1 MSKWNFIKDIL
12 RNKLKNTADREY
24 LSEIFSEATHN
35 PEEMHKLRTRLD
47 PAYEDF
53 DKNAYED
60 ILKRAFDD
68 DDFSYGYRS
77 RVIDEN
83 FQDFL
88 DSGGGYYHSTPE
100 SIAYENL
107 DFYRKFRDQ
116 KNYLNSDYKQQVFDN
131 GYADFINYLQER
143 KNFGSNDLTKD
154 AYDYLYN
161 EAINKDY
168 SR

>member
-12 RNKLKNTADREY
+12 RNKLKNAADREY

-53 DKNAYED
+53 DTKAYND
-60 ILKRAFDD
+60 ILERTSDE
-68 DDFSYGYRS
+68 DFSFGYKS
-77 RVIDEN
+77 RAVDDA
-83 FQDFL
+83 FQDYL
-88 DSGGGYYHSTPE
+88 DSGGTFP
-100 SIAYENL
+100 AYSANSVANSDL
-107 DFYRKFRDQ
+107 DFYRNFKRQ
-116 KNYLNSDYKQQVFDN
+116 KEYLNPEYRQQVFDE

-161 EAINKDY
+161 EAINKGY
-168 SR
+168 PR

>member
-12 RNKLKNTADREY
+12 RNKLKNSADREY

-53 DKNAYED
+53 DTEAYND
-60 ILKRAFDD
+60 ILSRISDK
-68 DDFSYGYRS
+68 DFSYGYGS
-77 RVIDEN
+77 RVVDED
-83 FQDFL
+83 FQDYL
-88 DSGGGYYHSTPE
+88 NSGGSSRYPFTAE
-100 SIAYENL
+100 DVAYNDL
-107 DFYRKFRDQ
+107 DFYRNFKKQ
-116 KNYLNSDYKQQVFDN
+116 KEHLNPEYKQQIFDE
-131 GYADFINYLQER
+131 GYVDFINYLQER

-161 EAINKDY
+161 EAINKGY
-168 SR
+168 PR